1 MNGQVVGEGN
11 KGQVVTIGPFIRYHP
26 SPDWGAILKWQAE
39 TAVENQAQGNR
50 FILQFTFGLW

>member
-1 MNGQVVGEGN
+1 VNGQVVGEGN
-11 KGQVVTIGPFIRYHP
+11 KGQVVTIGPFIRYHQ